1 MQLDKP
7 LSVHLKR
14 MYPLCQKK
22 AIKYI
27 QAHLMGTVP
36 TYTLRNWVLLG
47 TVLKER
53 HSVVG
58 FYTVPQSILPEGQTE
73 ELFRMLEE
81 RFLF

>member
-1 MQLDKP
+1 
-7 LSVHLKR
+7 
-14 MYPLCQKK
+14 
-22 AIKYI
+22 
-27 QAHLMGTVP
+27 MGTVP